1 MKRGTEPF
9 SHLGEHFRQREQHS
23 RQREQHVNIA
33 LRQEHA
39 WHVRIIGLSLEFS
52 VPEKREIR
60 NQRWLGVS
68 HILLLQTMLKSIN
81 FYRCFT

>member
-1 MKRGTEPF
+1 MHLPGGKAIQAEGTRAE
-9 SHLGEHFRQREQHS
+9 
-23 RQREQHVNIA
+23 A
-33 LRQEHA
+33 LSQEHA

-52 VPEKREIR
+52 VQGKREIR

-81 FYRCFT
+81 FYRYFT